1 MSNQD
6 HITVYV
12 KTLSGSL
19 PPITIRS
26 NATWAELKRAI
37 IAHYPEI
44 SPERLQL
51 FLNDETI
58 EGYARSSIAKMGI
71 TNGTELG
78 MVIHPPKPGKNEK
91 MFDIIFTNPADGSTM
106 EDTVIVPINA
116 TYKELR
122 SALLEKFK
130 SYAPDNINP
139 EQYNE
144 ALVVKSN
151 HKFIYGLFDHDIV
164 KWIKNNTPLHV
175 TFDTPTYGADI
186 NLFALKSGRKF
197 GNVILI
203 RYALFEHGDIHMV
216 YNAVAGELGLK
227 LLTTYTPVD
236 YKEMDAKDIYSNTAN
251 ALTSSHYSLYADTP
265 ESHQVQT
272 IKELRQS
279 DSTEMSNVRHDTP
292 LISVIL
298 RLYKSKQG
306 RSMGGYTKKAHRKK
320 YYAHTRRK

>member
-12 KTLSGSL
+12 KTLGGEL

-26 NATWAELKRAI
+26 NATWPELKRAI
-37 IAHYPEI
+37 IAHYPDV
-44 SPERLQL
+44 SPDRLQL
-51 FLNDETI
+51 FLNEETI

-106 EDTVIVPINA
+106 KDTIIISINA

-122 SALLEKFK
+122 DALLEKFK

-151 HKFIYGLFDHDIV
+151 DKFIHGLFDYDIV

-197 GNVILI
+197 GNVILT

-227 LLTTYTPVD
+227 LLNTYTPVD

-251 ALTSSHYSLYADTP
+251 ALTSSHYSLYVDTP

-298 RLYKSKQG
+298 RLYKRKQRG
-306 RSMGGYTKKAHRKK
+306 SRGGQTRK
-320 YYAHTRRK
+320 RRNNKRKTYRK